1 LVEDQELPQSELQTY
16 AKEEGCQKKQS
27 DQNLSDSN
35 RNGILKENTHTGSA
49 IKSESSKK
57 SITWRN
63 QVQEEEEAGKKQPSS
78 VKQASAKPITPPT

>member
-1 LVEDQELPQSELQTY
+1 LVEDREPLHSEQQTY
-16 AKEEGCQKKQS
+16 AKEEDRQKRQS

-63 QVQEEEEAGKKQPSS
+63 QVQEEEEAAQKQSSS
-78 VKQASAKPITPPT
+78 VKQA

>member
-1 LVEDQELPQSELQTY
+1 LVEDQEPPHSEQQTY
-16 AKEEGCQKKQS
+16 AKEEDRQKMQS

-63 QVQEEEEAGKKQPSS
+63 QVQEEGEAAQKQPSP
-78 VKQASAKPITPPT
+78 VKQA

>member
-1 LVEDQELPQSELQTY
+1 LVEDQEPPHSEQQTY
-16 AKEEGCQKKQS
+16 AKEEDRQKMQS

-57 SITWRN
+57 SITWRT
-63 QVQEEEEAGKKQPSS
+63 QVQEEEEAAQKQSSS
-78 VKQASAKPITPPT
+78 VKQA

>member
-1 LVEDQELPQSELQTY
+1 LVEDQEPPHSEQQTY
-16 AKEEGCQKKQS
+16 AKEEDRQKMQS

-63 QVQEEEEAGKKQPSS
+63 QVQEEEEAAQKQSSS
-78 VKQASAKPITPPT
+78 VKQA